1 MEEEISR
8 STFCPLSEHLGGKS
22 RSGKQNLPKQP
33 ALPFMLPLP
42 QGCAPLELGRNGHS
56 LTGLSGRTI
65 HTNSRRPGGGGEYVQ
80 AWDPESTEAW
90 SSCCHLQLGGQGKL
104 LTLSVLFFPGG
115 HSRAAT
121 PSCVLLVRT
130 QMLVCAKDLVYS
142 GCSISG
148 GSLGQWVRTRAWCQA
163 GCVWLSI
170 LALSSSVAQGKVPG
184 ASISCCV
191 KCGSMK

>member
-1 MEEEISR
+1 MGRADLENRICLNSPRFLSCCLCLKDVLLWNLAETAILSQDCQEEQSI
-8 STFCPLSEHLGGKS
+8 
-22 RSGKQNLPKQP
+22 Q
-33 ALPFMLPLP
+33 
-42 QGCAPLELGRNGHS
+42 
-56 LTGLSGRTI
+56 I
-65 HTNSRRPGGGGEYVQ
+65 PGGQAVEGECVQ

-90 SSCCHLQLGGQGKL
+90 SSRCHLQLGGLGKL

-148 GSLGQWVRTRAWCQA
+148 GGLGQWVRTRAWCQA